1 MVLVDTNVIAPL
13 YVRSARTEAVEE
25 LFARDAVW
33 RTEPLALI
41 ELSNVL
47 FTYER
52 SRYITA
58 ATARDCLNRAA
69 AFLQPQLFR
78 VSHQAA
84 LEAALDYRVT
94 AYDARFL
101 ALADQ
106 LGSRLVTEDARLRA
120 AAPALTQSLAEA
132 LAHSLGA

>member
-1 MVLVDTNVIAPL
+1 MFVIDTNIIAPL
-13 YVRSARTEAVEE
+13 YVRSARTDAVTR
-25 LFARDAVW
+25 LFAQDQIW

-47 FTYER
+47 ITYER
-52 SRYITA
+52 ARYITA

-69 AFLQPQLFR
+69 AFLQPNLFR

-84 LEAALDYRVT
+84 LNAALRYGTT

-106 LGSRLVTEDARLRA
+106 LGSRLVTEDAKLRA
-120 AAPALTQSLAEA
+120 AAPALTQSLSEA
-132 LAHSLGA
+132 LASA

>member
-1 MVLVDTNVIAPL
+1 MLLVDTNVIAPL
-13 YVRSARTEAVEE
+13 YVRSARSDSVAE

-47 FTYER
+47 VSYER
-52 SRYITA
+52 ARYITA
-58 ATARDCLNRAA
+58 ARGRDCLRRAA
-69 AFLQPQLFR
+69 AFLQPHFFR

-84 LEAALDYRVT
+84 LDTALRYRVT

-101 ALADQ
+101 AAAQQ
-106 LGSRLVTEDARLRA
+106 LGRRLVTEDARLRA
-120 AAPALTQSLAEA
+120 AAPGLTQSLAEA
-132 LAHSLGA
+132 LASA

>member
-13 YVRSARTEAVEE
+13 YVRSVLSDSVAE

-47 FTYER
+47 VSYER
-52 SRYITA
+52 SRYITTA
-58 ATARDCLNRAA
+58 SARDCLKRAA
-69 AFLQPQLFR
+69 AFLQPHFFR

-84 LEAALDYRVT
+84 LDTALRYRVT
-94 AYDARFL
+94 AYDARFV
-101 ALADQ
+101 AAAQ
-106 LGSRLVTEDARLRA
+106 QIGRRLITEDTRLRA
-120 AAPALTQSLAEA
+120 AAPGLTQSLAEA
-132 LAHSLGA
+132 LAST

>member
-1 MVLVDTNVIAPL
+1 MLLVDTNIIAPL
-13 YVRSARTEAVEE
+13 YVRSARSQPVAK

-47 FTYER
+47 IAYER
-52 SRYITA
+52 ARYITA

-69 AFLQPQLFR
+69 AFLQPHLFR

-84 LEAALDYRVT
+84 LDAALRYHTT

-101 ALADQ
+101 ALARQ
-106 LGSRLVTEDARLRA
+106 LGVRLVTEDAKLRV

-132 LAHSLGA
+132 LATA

>member
-1 MVLVDTNVIAPL
+1 MLVVDTNIIAPL
-13 YVRSARTEAVEE
+13 YVRSAHTDAVTK
-25 LFARDAVW
+25 LFAQDQMW

-47 FTYER
+47 ITYER
-52 SRYITA
+52 ARYITG

-69 AFLQPQLFR
+69 AFLQPNLFR

-84 LEAALDYRVT
+84 LDAALRYGTT

-101 ALADQ
+101 ALAQQ
-106 LGSRLVTEDARLRA
+106 LDSRLVTEDAKLRS
-120 AAPALTQSLAEA
+120 AAPKLTQSLAEA
-132 LAHSLGA
+132 LATA

>member
-1 MVLVDTNVIAPL
+1 MIVVDTNIIAPL
-13 YVRSARTEAVEE
+13 YVRSARSDAVTE
-25 LFARDAVW
+25 LFARDADW

-52 SRYITA
+52 ARYITA

-84 LEAALDYRVT
+84 LDAALRYGTT

-101 ALADQ
+101 ALAQQ
-106 LGSRLVTEDARLRA
+106 LGHRLVTEDAKLRA
-120 AAPALTQSLAEA
+120 AAPRLTRSLTEA
-132 LAHSLGA
+132 LATA

>member
-1 MVLVDTNVIAPL
+1 MLVIDTNIIAPL
-13 YVRSARTEAVEE
+13 YVRSALTDAVTR
-25 LFARDAVW
+25 LFAQDQIW

-47 FTYER
+47 ITYER
-52 SRYITA
+52 ARYITA

-69 AFLQPQLFR
+69 AFLQPNLFR

-84 LEAALDYRVT
+84 LDVALRYGTT

-106 LGSRLVTEDARLRA
+106 LGSRLVTEDAKLRA
-120 AAPALTQSLAEA
+120 AAPALTQSLSEA
-132 LAHSLGA
+132 LASV

>member
-13 YVRSARTEAVEE
+13 YVRSVLSDSVAE

-47 FTYER
+47 VSYER
-52 SRYITA
+52 SRYITTA
-58 ATARDCLNRAA
+58 SARDCLKRAA
-69 AFLQPQLFR
+69 AFLQPHLFR

-84 LEAALDYRVT
+84 LDTALRYRVT
-94 AYDARFL
+94 AYDARFV
-101 ALADQ
+101 AAAQ
-106 LGSRLVTEDARLRA
+106 QIGRRLITEDTRLRA
-120 AAPALTQSLAEA
+120 AAPGLTQSLAEA
-132 LAHSLGA
+132 LAST

>member
-1 MVLVDTNVIAPL
+1 MLLVDTNIIAPL
-13 YVRSARTEAVEE
+13 YVRSARSDAVTE
-25 LFARDAVW
+25 LFARDTVW
-33 RTEPLALI
+33 RTELLALI

-47 FTYER
+47 ITYER
-52 SRYITA
+52 ARYITA

-84 LEAALDYRVT
+84 LNAALRYGTT

-101 ALADQ
+101 ALAQQ
-106 LGSRLVTEDARLRA
+106 LGHRLVTEDAKLRA
-120 AAPALTQSLAEA
+120 AAPRLTQSLTEA
-132 LAHSLGA
+132 LATA